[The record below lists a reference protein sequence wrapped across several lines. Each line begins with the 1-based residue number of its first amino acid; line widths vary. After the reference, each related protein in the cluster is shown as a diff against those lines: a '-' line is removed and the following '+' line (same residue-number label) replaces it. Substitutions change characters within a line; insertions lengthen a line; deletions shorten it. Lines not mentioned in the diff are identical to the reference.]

1 MGVPKFFRWL
11 SERYPK
17 INQPIRCK
25 PTSPPPVVA
34 ANNAN
39 KDETSSVVEEKDAAV
54 VAIPEV
60 EEEESLEDCYVVPEF
75 DRLYIDANGILH
87 GASHNNGR
95 ASSNSEDDV
104 EQEEFSQEEIVKNV
118 CYYLDR
124 IVQDIV
130 KPKELLFFAIDG
142 VAPRAK
148 LCQQRSRRYR
158 SGKEQEIMAGLNLL
172 SADDEDINNKGTV
185 ERTLDGRYSGTI
197 HTADTA
203 AATAAV
209 DSKSSSLLIEEDD
222 ELDEEE
228 FHLNAITPGTKF
240 LTYVSKEIFKHI
252 QHKLATDSRWQHLKV
267 IFSGPEVPGEGE
279 HKIMQFIREQKFSD
293 TYNHNTRHCLFG

>member
-17 INQPIRCK
+17 INQPIKVK
-25 PTSPPPVVA
+25 PTSPPPNIVTISDEISNTDSEKTANGASGVV
-34 ANNAN
+34 
-39 KDETSSVVEEKDAAV
+39 
-54 VAIPEV
+54 P
-60 EEEESLEDCYVVPEF
+60 EEEEKGSSLEDCFAVPEF

-87 GASHNNGR
+87 GASHNNG
-95 ASSNSEDDV
+95 AGVSNTEDDPDNK
-104 EQEEFSQEEIVKNV
+104 EFSREEIVKNV

-158 SGKEQEIMAGLNLL
+158 SGKEQELFSGLHLL
-172 SADDEDINNKGTV
+172 GADDDQSFGTL

-197 HTADTA
+197 HTADA
-203 AATAAV
+203 ALVASNQAV
-209 DSKSSSLLIEEDD
+209 SFIMEEDD
-222 ELDEEE
+222 EIDEEE
-228 FHLNAITPGTKF
+228 FHLHAITPGTKF
-240 LTYVSKEIFKHI
+240 LSYASKEILKHI
-252 QHKLATDSRWQHLKV
+252 QHKLETDSRWQHLKV

-293 TYNHNTRHCLFG
+293 RYNHNTRHCLVG